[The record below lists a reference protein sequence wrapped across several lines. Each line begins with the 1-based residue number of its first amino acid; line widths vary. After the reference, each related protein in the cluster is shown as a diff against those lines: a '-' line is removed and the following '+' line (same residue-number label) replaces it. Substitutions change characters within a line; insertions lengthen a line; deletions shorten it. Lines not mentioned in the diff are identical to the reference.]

1 MDGSSCLLGTN
12 LRLFQDGKR
21 MDREKRVPQ
30 GERSEGFRKF
40 HTEEE
45 KKEKKRLNAAEWRLK
60 NPRPR

>member
-1 MDGSSCLLGTN
+1 
-12 LRLFQDGKR
+12 